1 MFVDI
6 KKKMQQVELNKIF
19 SDCIKSFENVERD
32 DLDFSKLLKSAN
44 PFTIFDDMTPD
55 DVVDMVL
62 SKHKET
68 SEETIRGYLLEC
80 FAIEINN
87 RAQGGIKS
95 KVVDVD
101 LEIPSENVLYGI
113 KNSPNWGNANQQTK
127 VGETY
132 QKLLSE
138 GKKFAVLTL
147 YGKTPNRRSEKFP
160 QYGGQKAWDII
171 GNDDSELYLKA
182 HRAFNENK
190 DTYRQFI
197 QNIYIMDRQKAIS
210 WFIENFVQDNKINLE
225 KINKYIS
232 GKDRIKVTK
241 W

>member
-1 MFVDI
+1 ME
-6 KKKMQQVELNKIF
+6 QLELNKIF
-19 SDCIKSFENVERD
+19 SDCIKSFENVDRD
-32 DLDFSKLLKSAN
+32 NLDFSKLLKSAN
-44 PFTIFDDMTPD
+44 PFTIFDDMTPYN
-55 DVVDMVL
+55 VVDMVL

-68 SEETIRGYLLEC
+68 SEETIRGNLFES
-80 FAIEINN
+80 FAIEINK
-87 RAQGGIKS
+87 RIQGGIKS

-147 YGKTPNRRSEKFP
+147 YGKTPRRRSEKFP
-160 QYGGQKAWDII
+160 QYGGQIAWYII
-171 GNDDSELYLKA
+171 GNGDSELFLKV
-182 HRAFNENK
+182 HHAFNENK
-190 DTYRQFI
+190 DAYRQFI
-197 QNIYIMDRQKAIS
+197 QNIYIMDREKAIS
-210 WFIENFVQDNKINLE
+210 WFIKNFVQNNKINLE
-225 KINKYIS
+225 KINQYIS
-232 GKDRIKVTK
+232 GKDKINVTK